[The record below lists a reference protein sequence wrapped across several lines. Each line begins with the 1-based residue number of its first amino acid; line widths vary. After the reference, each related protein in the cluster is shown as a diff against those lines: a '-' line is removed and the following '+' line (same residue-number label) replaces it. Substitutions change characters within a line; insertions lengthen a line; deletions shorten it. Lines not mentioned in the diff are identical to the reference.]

1 MSSLEL
7 KGLSLLRDLESS
19 LSDSNENDE
28 ANVKI
33 MHLALEF
40 LIPGKYQ
47 PRRHIDDAILNELAA
62 SIKVQ
67 GIIQP
72 LIVRKVAYGIYEIV
86 AGERRWRAAAI
97 AGLTHVPV
105 IVRAIEDNIA
115 LAFSLIENIQREN
128 LNPIEEAVSFSR
140 FREEFAMTHDEI
152 AHMVGR
158 SRASVSNTLRLLS
171 LDARVMKMLEEK
183 KIEMGHAR
191 SLLTLDLE
199 QQHHAALIIV
209 EKKLNV
215 RAAEKLA
222 SSFKHQDDSQKE
234 GKGICTHDKCENW
247 AQELSLKFSMGVMVK
262 LNNQG
267 KGTVTFQLNSTEEM
281 DLLLGIPGINK

>member
-7 KGLSLLRDLESS
+7 KGLSLLRNLESS
-19 LSDSNENDE
+19 LSDLNEGDD

-33 MHLALEF
+33 VNLALEF

-47 PRRHIDDAILNELAA
+47 PRRHIDDVVLNELAA
-62 SIKVQ
+62 SIKAQ

-72 LIVRKVAYGIYEIV
+72 LIVRKVRYSIYEII

-105 IVRAIEDNIA
+105 IVREIEDNVA

-140 FREEFAMTHDEI
+140 FREEFEMTHDEI
-152 AHMVGR
+152 AHALGR

-171 LDARVMKMLEEK
+171 LDARVIKMLEEK

-191 SLLTLDLE
+191 PLVALDLE
-199 QQHHAALIIV
+199 QQFRAASIIS
-209 EKKLNV
+209 EKQLNV

-222 SSFKHQDDSQKE
+222 NAFKYQDGLKNEDKAINHH
-234 GKGICTHDKCENW
+234 GKYKDWEK
-247 AQELSLKFSMGVMVK
+247 ELSLQLSMEVTVK
-262 LNNQG
+262 LNKQG
-267 KGTVTFQLNSTEEM
+267 KGTVTIRVNSADEM
-281 DLLLGIPGINK
+281 DRLIGLNKL

>member
-1 MSSLEL
+1 
-7 KGLSLLRDLESS
+7 LSLLRDLESS

-105 IVRAIEDNIA
+105 IVRAIEDNVA

-140 FREEFAMTHDEI
+140 FRDEFEMTHDEI
-152 AHMVGR
+152 AHMLGR
-158 SRASVSNTLRLLS
+158 SRASVSNTLRLLA
-171 LDARVMKMLEEK
+171 LDVRVIKMLEEK

-191 SLLTLDLE
+191 ALLTLDLE
-199 QQHHAALIIV
+199 QQYRAAQIIM
-209 EKKLNV
+209 EKQMNV
-215 RAAEKLA
+215 RSAEKLA
-222 SSFKHQDDSQKE
+222 NSFKSLSEPRKE
-234 GKGICTHDKCENW
+234 RRGVEHHDKCESW
-247 AQELSLKFSMGVMVK
+247 AQELSLKFSMGVTVK
-262 LNNQG
+262 LNEQG
-267 KGTVTFQLNSTEEM
+267 KGTVTFNVNSSAEM
-281 DLLLGIPGINK
+281 DCLLSINKKE